1 MDHNTDPLVNTL
13 ESLVMVRALFLHKNG
28 RYIWKRDNQK
38 YILLGKAKDWMD
50 MGEHALIMR
59 ADDTK
64 RQVIVLP
71 LTSFCHEFTLYE
83 RLPGLI
89 PPKEERFK
97 E

>member
-1 MDHNTDPLVNTL
+1 MGHNTYSPSYTL

-38 YILLGKAKDWMD
+38 YILLGKARDWMD

-59 ADDTK
+59 ADDKK

-83 RLPGLI
+83 RLPGLV